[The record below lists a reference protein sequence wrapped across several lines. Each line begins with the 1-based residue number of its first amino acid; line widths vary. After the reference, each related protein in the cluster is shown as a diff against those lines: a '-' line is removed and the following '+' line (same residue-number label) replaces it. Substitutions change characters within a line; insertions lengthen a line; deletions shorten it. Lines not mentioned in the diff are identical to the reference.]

1 MNAKIDNLLELEY
14 LGNFQ
19 YISQTFL
26 KWSKIKETP
35 ELKKCIESLID
46 INFYVNRLEM
56 DRKGYNM
63 ALSDYR
69 SQRNRLVERSR
80 KSEEE
85 RDKLQKEV
93 EELKEQLKL
102 FVK

>member
-93 EELKEQLKL
+93 EELKKQLKL